1 MDTIRILV
9 ADDHALLR
17 DGIRSLLS
25 AYDDMDVIGEALDGK
40 DAIEKAKELAPDL
53 VIMDIAMPVMDGMQ
67 ATRHITKQLPGVKV
81 LMLTQH
87 DNKEYKAMCQEIGAA
102 GFVPKRALA
111 KELVSA
117 IRAVQEGH
125 SYLYTLLQVQE

>member
-1 MDTIRILV
+1 MDKMRILV

-25 AYDDMDVIGEALDGK
+25 AYDDMEIIGEAIDGK
-40 DAIEKAKELAPDL
+40 DAIEKAKELEPDII
-53 VIMDIAMPVMDGMQ
+53 IMDIAMPVMDGLQ
-67 ATRHITKQLPGVKV
+67 ATRHITKLLPEAKV
-81 LMLTQH
+81 IMLTQH
-87 DNKEYKAMCQEIGAA
+87 DNREYKTLCQGIGAS

-111 KELVSA
+111 QELVSA
-117 IRAVQEGH
+117 IRAVEEGH

>member
-1 MDTIRILV
+1 MDKMRILV
-9 ADDHALLR
+9 ADDHTLLR

-25 AYDDMDVIGEALDGK
+25 AYDDIEIIGEAVDGK
-40 DAIEKAKELAPDL
+40 DAIEKAKELVPDII
-53 VIMDIAMPVMDGMQ
+53 IMDIAMPVMDGLQ
-67 ATRHITKQLPGVKV
+67 ATRHITKQLPQIKV

-87 DNKEYKAMCQEIGAA
+87 DNREYKSLCQEIGAA

-111 KELVSA
+111 QELVSA